1 MLARTQHV
9 VIWLP
14 DLDALPATVEADD
27 ARTMTLALAVR
38 PDRPMSRYRDQPAM
52 VELTTARGVRQ
63 MHGLIDP
70 DAGHPEVLHVRRTG
84 QEDVI
89 QRRDWVRV
97 EAVVPVKVVITDPNG
112 KAFETS
118 TVNLSGGGL
127 LLRDPVGLDLGA
139 VLAIEILPDPDAPA
153 IPVVG
158 RVVREAAADLK
169 GVCIEHVEDDDER
182 RLIRFVTARER
193 AAMRIARGRK

>member
-14 DLDALPATVEADD
+14 DQDGLPATVEADD
-27 ARTMTLALAVR
+27 DRTLTLALAVR
-38 PDRPMSRYRDQPAM
+38 PDRPMSRYRDQEAT
-52 VELTTARGVRQ
+52 VELTTARGVRR
-63 MHGLIDP
+63 MVGVIDP
-70 DAGHPEVLHVRRTG
+70 DAGHPEVLHLRRTG

-97 EAVVPVKVVITDPNG
+97 EAVVPVKVVITEPG
-112 KAFETS
+112 GRAFETT

-127 LLRDPVGLDLGA
+127 LLRDPVGLELGT
-139 VLAIEILPDPDAPA
+139 VIAIDIVPDPDAPP
-153 IPVVG
+153 IPVVA

-169 GVCIEHVEDDDER
+169 GVGIEHIEEDDER
-182 RLIRFVTARER
+182 RLIRFVAARER
-193 AAMRIARGRK
+193 AAMRIARGRR